1 MRDISLKLVRK
12 GEQAFARQNYD
23 AAIANAK
30 AALEVKPG
38 DARASTLLH
47 EAEKAQ
53 KNAMSSISIQ

>member
-1 MRDISLKLVRK
+1 MRDIALKLERK
-12 GEQAFARQNYD
+12 GEQAFAQQNYG

-38 DARASTLLH
+38 DARATTLLH

-53 KNAMSSISIQ
+53 RRAP